1 MVQEDRKGGRGV
13 AKDEVTAVVNE
24 RGRAKGMGTGAAAEE
39 GVRMMMRNSAK
50 VRGRRARRMRKLVR
64 LIAIGHRLKVR
75 ARMKNPPGRLPVR
88 LAAGV

>member
-1 MVQEDRKGGRGV
+1 MVQEDRKGGRRV
-13 AKDEVTAVVNE
+13 AKEEVTAVVNE
-24 RGRAKGMGTGAAAEE
+24 RGRAKGMGTGVAEE
-39 GVRMMMRNSAK
+39 RVMRVMRNSAK
-50 VRGRRARRMRKLVR
+50 VRERRARRMRKLVR